1 MDDVLRRLLMF
12 SCCASIAGVGFL
24 VVAEGGGEGVGAAFL
39 VIDALVIIIAGTELY
54 RTRPQGTP
62 RGYPAEAE
70 KMATWPKYPGSTAW
84 AKKYQGYTVKGD
96 GQ

>member
-1 MDDVLRRLLMF
+1 MDDVLRRLLRF
-12 SCCASIAGVGFL
+12 SFWARSASGGFW
-24 VVAEGGGEGVGAAFL
+24 VVGGGGGGGGGAAFL

-70 KMATWPKYPGSTAW
+70 KMATWT
-84 AKKYQGYTVKGD
+84 KKYEGYTLKGE

>member
-1 MDDVLRRLLMF
+1 MF
-12 SCCASIAGVGFL
+12 TCCSAIASVGFL

-62 RGYPAEAE
+62 RGHTFEAE
-70 KMATWPKYPGSTAW
+70 KMTTWPKYPGSTAW

>member
-12 SCCASIAGVGFL
+12 SWCASIASVGFL

-39 VIDALVIIIAGTELY
+39 VIDALVIIVAGAELY
-54 RTRPQGTP
+54 RTRPQAA
-62 RGYPAEAE
+62 PAG
-70 KMATWPKYPGSTAW
+70 GSKKTIDHAVW
-84 AKKYQGYTVKGD
+84 AKKYQGYTLKGE